1 MNNDTDD
8 ANLGAFLLGL
18 PLAVIV
24 IGWLIVGIVAAVVAP
39 KDRQGTFLLITLF
52 FLGPLGI
59 AAAAI
64 AQPRVPLD
72 VHVVERPRKEGRIR
86 HMCPRCGA
94 KTDLLDVATG
104 FDCWRCSQHYK
115 LTPPVVPATKPTWF
129 SKDWWRTNL
138 GL

>member
-72 VHVVERPRKEGRIR
+72 VHVVERPPKQGRIR
-86 HMCPRCGA
+86 HMNRPGKSGDFVFCELGQLA
-94 KTDLLDVATG
+94 
-104 FDCWRCSQHYK
+104 CW
-115 LTPPVVPATKPTWF
+115 PVC
-129 SKDWWRTNL
+129 RL
-138 GL
+138 